1 MAPIV
6 IFIAAFVT
14 ALMSISAVN
23 LYANIGQFFYK
34 NDKLERRAATYI
46 AEGSYVVG
54 NAELKLPS
62 LQVMLAQSFAR
73 APDTIVFGSSRAM
86 QVGARE
92 IGSGVTV
99 FNHAVNTA
107 LLETYMGLFAIYD
120 QRGLYPSQ
128 VVIGVDPWVFK
139 KFRIDASFEAY
150 LEPLR
155 RFTSAAGIALSD
167 VQSPPTWKITDL
179 FSVQRAIAAFKTI
192 DTGHCSGIRASQHE
206 ASDCAVRRP
215 DMTLR
220 YPIEWRQRSAEEV
233 SATVSL
239 VVSRRGRMHGFDG
252 FDSIDPGQFKRFQA
266 FLRYLKDKNIQ
277 TVLLL
282 MPYHPLVS
290 DALKDAFDW
299 KLTMEVESRVKALAA
314 SMRLPVYGSY
324 NPAATKCGVSDFFDE
339 MHPRPRCLSKIYAGL
354 KDGK

>member
-1 MAPIV
+1 MAPIF
-6 IFIAAFVT
+6 IFITAFVT
-14 ALMSISAVN
+14 VLISISAVN
-23 LYANIGQFFYK
+23 IYANIGQYFYK
-34 NDKLERRAATYI
+34 DDKLERRAATYI
-46 AEGSYVVG
+46 AEGKYVVG

-62 LQVMLAQSFAR
+62 LQTMLAQSFAR
-73 APDTIVFGSSRAM
+73 APETIVFGSSRAM

-99 FNHAVNTA
+99 FNHSVNTA
-107 LLETYMGLFAIYD
+107 LLETHMGLFAIYD
-120 QRGLYPSQ
+120 QRGIYPSQ
-128 VVIGVDPWVFK
+128 IVIGVDPWIFK
-139 KFRIDASFEAY
+139 KFRIDTSFETY

-155 RFTSAAGIALSD
+155 RFTSTAGITMFD
-167 VQSPPTWKITDL
+167 VQAPPTWRISNL
-179 FSVQRAIAAFKTI
+179 FSVQRTVAAFKTL
-192 DTGHCSGIRASQHE
+192 DTDHCSGIRAAQHE
-206 ASDCAVRRP
+206 QSDCAVRRP

-220 YPIEWRQRSAEEV
+220 YPIEWRRRTAEEV

-252 FDSIDPGQFKRFQA
+252 FDSIDPGQVKRFQA
-266 FLRYLKDKNIQ
+266 FLRYLQKKNIQ

-282 MPYHPLVS
+282 VPYHPLVS
-290 DALKDAFDW
+290 NILKDSFDW

-324 NPAATKCGVSDFFDE
+324 NPVATKCGISDFFDE
-339 MHPRPRCLSKIYAGL
+339 MHPRPRCLRKIYAGL